1 MIGLK
6 VRVYRNLHKKCF
18 SVKCMKTQK
27 VIAHVDSITLK
38 DVTYP
43 VSQAGRDRVLAER
56 RKNVH
61 AYVQGVIESEELVD
75 IAKMKQVCY
84 NPYKNA
90 FFFYCS
96 NGREV
101 KRSRYTILTS
111 NGVFAL

>member
-1 MIGLK
+1 
-6 VRVYRNLHKKCF
+6 
-18 SVKCMKTQK
+18 MKSQR

-43 VSQAGRDRVLAER
+43 VSQAGRARVLAER

-61 AYVQGVIESEELVD
+61 AYVQGIVVSSGSLSDMQAYADHVIEKSRSSIHVAD
-75 IAKMKQVCY
+75 MKEICY
-84 NPYKNA
+84 NPYKKA

-101 KRSRYTILTS
+101 KNSKYASITHQ
-111 NGVFAL
+111 GVFAL